1 MRGPAH
7 DGHKP
12 NTNPAPGQYEPSLHF
27 TRPKSKVYGMCK
39 TPRQTLETKGA
50 HSPSPSAYTVVKPFG
65 HNARKITIAARHQ
78 KTQTSITPSPC
89 DYDPSVKLVKPR
101 TGGGK
106 IHQDKWVLIDEAAMM
121 QQIIEQ
127 REEKL
132 RGAA

>member
-1 MRGPAH
+1 MDTSA
-7 DGHKP
+7 
-12 NTNPAPGQYEPSLHF
+12 T
-27 TRPKSKVYGMCK
+27 
-39 TPRQTLETKGA
+39 
-50 HSPSPSAYTVVKPFG
+50 HSPSPSAYTIVKPFG
-65 HNARKITIAARHQ
+65 HNARKITIAGRHQ
-78 KTQTSITPSPC
+78 KTKTSVGPSPC

-106 IHQDKWVLIDEAAMM
+106 IHQDQYVLIDEAAMM